1 MSEYSIKNS
10 LMMEEIKKLISEGK
24 SVTIKVKGYS
34 MSPFLVHERDNICLT
49 GWKDEDI
56 VPGVL
61 ALVKDMRGVY
71 LVHRIVARED
81 DLITLEGDGNIKLQE
96 KAEVKEIIAIVKS
109 IERYSGWRK
118 KAKVYTTSS
127 KRWKR
132 YSKFWLAV
140 KPIRRY
146 LLAIWRRILRSY

>member
-1 MSEYSIKNS
+1 MAEYSIKNS
-10 LMMEEIKKLISEGK
+10 LMMEEIRKLISEGK

-56 VPGVL
+56 VPGVV

-71 LVHRIVARED
+71 LVHRIIKRD
-81 DLITLEGDGNIKLQE
+81 GDIITLEGDGNIKIQE

-109 IERYSGWRK
+109 IERFTGWQK
-118 KAKVYTTSS
+118 EAKVYNTDS
-127 KRWKR
+127 KKWKR
-132 YSKFWLAV
+132 YSKLWLAV

-146 LLAIWRRILRSY
+146 LLAIWRRIFKSY